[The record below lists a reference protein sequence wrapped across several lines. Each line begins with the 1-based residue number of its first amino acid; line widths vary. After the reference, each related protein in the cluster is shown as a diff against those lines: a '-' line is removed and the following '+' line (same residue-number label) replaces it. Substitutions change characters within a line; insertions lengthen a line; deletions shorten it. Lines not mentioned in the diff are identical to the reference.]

1 MDLLDNIPENNK
13 KITKVKLWLV
23 IVIVLIV
30 ILILAAV
37 IIWIYSQNLLKN
49 QFKFYIDGARQSNY
63 AQDLFYNEN
72 DNIYVSIKD
81 VATML
86 GYGAFN
92 GGYKQYTEDIT
103 KCYVT
108 NTQEAVAFEANSN
121 KLYKYNIVEGENEEG
136 QTFTINEPV
145 KMIGNKLY
153 IGMEGLKR
161 AFNVQINNDVA
172 NNSLGVFTLSYLA
185 NYYSGRITNSA
196 ITVDTSNFSESV
208 LFNNQKAV
216 LYNLMIVRDET
227 TQLYG
232 VVSLDNPENTL
243 IGSRYSTIEFMEGS
257 NDFIVGTSDGK
268 VGIIGSDGVTKVRLE
283 YDNIVEIDKNLG
295 LYLVTSNNKQGV
307 VNRNG
312 KVIVYQ
318 DYDQIGLTTNMN
330 DSNVKNKYILLDNC
344 IPVSRNGLW
353 GLIDINGNEV
363 LPIEYNGIGC
373 IANKSSDSRYQDVVI
388 IPELNGIVVE
398 KDETNGN
405 TNIPKYGLVTPQGR
419 LLVNIVLDN
428 VYAIVSQGEI
438 DYYAVIQ
445 NQTINLVDF
454 IYQQQSG
461 SVNENST
468 NNNNGNENVNTSNTA
483 NTSNT
488 NNLL

>member
-1 MDLLDNIPENNK
+1 MFI
-13 KITKVKLWLV
+13 
-23 IVIVLIV
+23 
-30 ILILAAV
+30 IL
-37 IIWIYSQNLLKN
+37 Q
-49 QFKFYIDGARQSNY
+49 R
-63 AQDLFYNEN
+63 
-72 DNIYVSIKD
+72 
-81 VATML
+81 
-86 GYGAFN
+86 
-92 GGYKQYTEDIT
+92 
-103 KCYVT
+103 
-108 NTQEAVAFEANSN
+108 
-121 KLYKYNIVEGENEEG
+121 
-136 QTFTINEPV
+136 
-145 KMIGNKLY
+145 
-153 IGMEGLKR
+153 
-161 AFNVQINNDVA
+161 
-172 NNSLGVFTLSYLA
+172 
-185 NYYSGRITNSA
+185 
-196 ITVDTSNFSESV
+196 
-208 LFNNQKAV
+208 
-216 LYNLMIVRDET
+216 
-227 TQLYG
+227 
-232 VVSLDNPENTL
+232 
-243 IGSRYSTIEFMEGS
+243 
-257 NDFIVGTSDGK
+257 
-268 VGIIGSDGVTKVRLE
+268 
-283 YDNIVEIDKNLG
+283 
-295 LYLVTSNNKQGV
+295 
-307 VNRNG
+307 
-312 KVIVYQ
+312 
-318 DYDQIGLTTNMN
+318 
-330 DSNVKNKYILLDNC
+330 VKNKYILLDNC

>member
-13 KITKVKLWLV
+13 KITKVKLWLI
-23 IVIVLIV
+23 IVIVLII
-30 ILILAAV
+30 ILIFAAV

-49 QFKFYIDGARQSNY
+49 QFKFYIDGTRQSNY

-81 VATML
+81 VASML

-92 GGYKQYTEDIT
+92 GGYNQYTEDIT

-108 NTQEAVAFEANSN
+108 NAQEAVAFEANSN
-121 KLYKYNIVEGENEEG
+121 KLYKYNRVQGENEEG
-136 QTFTINEPV
+136 QTFTISEPV

-153 IGMEGLKR
+153 ISLDGLQR
-161 AFNVQINNDVA
+161 AFNVQINNDTGT
-172 NNSLGVFTLSYLA
+172 NSLGVFTLNYLA
-185 NYYSGRITNSA
+185 NYYSGQITNSA
-196 ITVDTSNFSESV
+196 ITADTSNFSESV

-216 LYNLMIVRDET
+216 LYNLMIVRDAS

-232 VVSLDNPENTL
+232 VVTMDNPNNPL
-243 IGSRYSTIEFMEGS
+243 IGTRYSTIEFMEGS

-283 YDNIVEIDKNLG
+283 YDDIVEIDKNLG
-295 LYLVTSNNKQGV
+295 LYLVTSNGRQGV

-318 DYDQIGLTTNMN
+318 DYDQIGLTTNIN
-330 DSNVKNKYILLDNC
+330 DSNVTNKYILLDNC

-373 IANKSSDSRYQDVVI
+373 IANKTADSRYQDVVV

-398 KDETNGN
+398 KDEVNGSTNV
-405 TNIPKYGLVTPQGR
+405 PKYGLITPQGR
-419 LLVNIVLDN
+419 LLVNIVLDS
-428 VYAIVSQGEI
+428 VYAIMSQGET
-438 DYYAVIQ
+438 DYYAVVQ

-461 SVNENST
+461 TGNTNNT
-468 NNNNGNENVNTSNTA
+468 NNNGSSENVNSSNGT

-488 NNLL
+488 NNL

>member
-1 MDLLDNIPENNK
+1 MKQTLISYINI
-13 KITKVKLWLV
+13 I
-23 IVIVLIV
+23 
-30 ILILAAV
+30 
-37 IIWIYSQNLLKN
+37 
-49 QFKFYIDGARQSNY
+49 
-63 AQDLFYNEN
+63 
-72 DNIYVSIKD
+72 
-81 VATML
+81 
-86 GYGAFN
+86 
-92 GGYKQYTEDIT
+92 
-103 KCYVT
+103 
-108 NTQEAVAFEANSN
+108 
-121 KLYKYNIVEGENEEG
+121 IVEGENEEG

-216 LYNLMIVRDET
+216 LYNLMIVSDET

-353 GLIDINGNEV
+353 GLIDIMEM
-363 LPIEYNGIGC
+363 
-373 IANKSSDSRYQDVVI
+373 
-388 IPELNGIVVE
+388 
-398 KDETNGN
+398 
-405 TNIPKYGLVTPQGR
+405 KYFQ
-419 LLVNIVLDN
+419 
-428 VYAIVSQGEI
+428 
-438 DYYAVIQ
+438 
-445 NQTINLVDF
+445 
-454 IYQQQSG
+454 
-461 SVNENST
+461 
-468 NNNNGNENVNTSNTA
+468 
-483 NTSNT
+483 
-488 NNLL
+488 

>member
-108 NTQEAVAFEANSN
+108 NAQEAVAFEANSN

-161 AFNVQINNDVA
+161 AFNVQINNDAA

-227 TQLYG
+227 TQ
-232 VVSLDNPENTL
+232 
-243 IGSRYSTIEFMEGS
+243 
-257 NDFIVGTSDGK
+257 
-268 VGIIGSDGVTKVRLE
+268 
-283 YDNIVEIDKNLG
+283 
-295 LYLVTSNNKQGV
+295 
-307 VNRNG
+307 
-312 KVIVYQ
+312 
-318 DYDQIGLTTNMN
+318 
-330 DSNVKNKYILLDNC
+330 
-344 IPVSRNGLW
+344 
-353 GLIDINGNEV
+353 
-363 LPIEYNGIGC
+363 
-373 IANKSSDSRYQDVVI
+373 
-388 IPELNGIVVE
+388 
-398 KDETNGN
+398 
-405 TNIPKYGLVTPQGR
+405 
-419 LLVNIVLDN
+419 
-428 VYAIVSQGEI
+428 
-438 DYYAVIQ
+438 
-445 NQTINLVDF
+445 
-454 IYQQQSG
+454 
-461 SVNENST
+461 
-468 NNNNGNENVNTSNTA
+468 
-483 NTSNT
+483 
-488 NNLL
+488 